1 MVFGY
6 YINLKKSTRRN
17 NYMIKQIKNQKINLL
32 RFEGYD
38 LKENTDAK
46 LNILISNKIIKDKKY
61 ITEKNK
67 IGSVASLLAHTTLWE
82 YLLINNNN
90 NNNNKSFLILEDDCK
105 LCDNFNE
112 EINFAI
118 NKAPEDWDMLWF
130 GYNNIKGSKISEY
143 YYKPDM
149 GYNKGYN
156 TQHHCYLIKV
166 SSINKLI
173 NILIPLPKKFKNKDT
188 HLRENFDKF
197 NAYFYFKKLGI
208 QDIKEF
214 PKSLRTNNLNG

>member
-1 MVFGY
+1 MVLGY

-17 NYMIKQIKNQKINLL
+17 KYMINQIQNQKINLL

-38 LKENTDAK
+38 LNENTDAK
-46 LNILISNKIIKDKKY
+46 LNILTSNKIIQDKKY
-61 ITEKNK
+61 IINENK
-67 IGSVASLLAHTTLWE
+67 IGSVACLIAHTNLWE

-90 NNNNKSFLILEDDCK
+90 NKFFLILEDDCK
-105 LCDNFNE
+105 LCDNFTE

-118 NKAPEDWDMLWF
+118 KKAPEDWDMLWL
-130 GYNNIKGSKISEY
+130 GYNNIKGNKVSEY
-143 YYKPDM
+143 YYKPDV

-156 TQHHCYLIKV
+156 TQHHCYLIKL
-166 SSINKLI
+166 SSISKLI
-173 NILIPLPKKFKNKDT
+173 KLLIPLPKKFKNKDT

-197 NAYFYFKKLGI
+197 NAYFYYKKLGI

-214 PKSLRTNNLNG
+214 PKSLRTNKING